1 MLVLPF
7 GRERIRRVA
16 PHPSCLIDEL
26 RYHSARP
33 AGDSHLSI
41 RSRLLSLAIK
51 VALKPMLH
59 REDLSIEN
67 LRARIATSD
76 QMSGKIPAHVA
87 SDTCQ
92 LGGVPCRRI
101 RSLDANAE
109 RVVVYFHGGGYVLPG
124 AAGHALVAA
133 HLSRA
138 ARCEVVLVD
147 YRLAPEAPFPA
158 AVEDALAVVIALAAE
173 GIAFER
179 MVLAGDSAG
188 GGLAAATLLNL
199 KNQGL
204 PQPAAA
210 ALISPWLDLALTG
223 DSMKTNHMKDPMLS
237 KAVLDRWAKL
247 YLGERDPLAPLA
259 SPLFG
264 DLAQLAPVLVH
275 VGETEVLLG
284 DAEQFVDHIIDAG
297 GSAALK
303 VFSNVPHVFQLLIG
317 RVPEA
322 KTSLDLI
329 GQYIL
334 EQFEA
339 GEREGSE
346 TP

>member
-1 MLVLPF
+1 M
-7 GRERIRRVA
+7 
-16 PHPSCLIDEL
+16 
-26 RYHSARP
+26 
-33 AGDSHLSI
+33 SI

-51 VALKPMLH
+51 VTLKPMLH
-59 REDLSIEN
+59 RDDLSIED
-67 LRARIATSD
+67 LRGRIAASD
-76 QMSGKIPAHVA
+76 QMSGKVPGDVVIE
-87 SDTCQ
+87 TCQ
-92 LGGVPCRRI
+92 LGDVPCRRI
-101 RSLDANAE
+101 RAPGASSTRAL
-109 RVVVYFHGGGYVLPG
+109 VYFHGGGYVLPG
-124 AAGHALVAA
+124 AAGHALLAA
-133 HLSRA
+133 YLSRVA
-138 ARCEVVLVD
+138 QCEVILVD

-158 AVEDALAVVIALAAE
+158 AVEDALSVVLALREE
-173 GIAFER
+173 GLAPQN

-199 KNQGL
+199 KLQGL

-223 DSMKTNHMKDPMLS
+223 DSMHFNHDKDPMLS

-247 YLGERDPLAPLA
+247 YLNDRDPLAPLA

-264 DLAQLAPVLVH
+264 DCSQLAPILVH

-284 DAEQFVDHIIDAG
+284 DAEQFVDHVIEAG

-303 VFSNVPHVFQLLIG
+303 IFSNVPHVFQLLIG
-317 RVPEA
+317 RIPEA

-329 GQYIL
+329 GQYIF
-334 EQFEA
+334 EQFESFK
-339 GEREGSE
+339 REDQE